1 MKYFVTGST
10 GFIGN
15 AVSRQLL
22 EARNEVHAL
31 VRDRSKAAQL
41 ERLGARIFPGDVTEK
56 DSMRPAMSGADAV
69 FHIAGWYKVGARDK
83 SPGERV
89 NVQGTRNVLELM
101 DELKVPR
108 GVYTSTLAVNSDTH
122 GRMVDE
128 TYHFDGTHL
137 SEYDRT
143 KAAAHALALEWIA
156 GGLPLTIV
164 MPGLVYGPG
173 DTSSLGR
180 NFRDYLRRRL
190 PVIPAGSAFCWAHVD
205 DIAGA
210 HLLAMEKGEA
220 GQTYIIAGPPASVV
234 EAFHL
239 AEEITG
245 IPSPRAISARVLS
258 RLAALMSV
266 VERILPLPEAYTAE
280 GLREVAG
287 VTYLGANDK
296 ARRALGY
303 DPRPLRIGLEQTL
316 LHEMAR
322 LGMRAAR
329 THML

>member
-15 AVSRQLL
+15 AVARQLL
-22 EARNEVHAL
+22 GARNEVHAL

-41 ERLGARIFPGDVTEK
+41 ERLGARLFPGDVTDK
-56 DSMRPAMSGADAV
+56 DSMRAGMSGADAV

-89 NVQGTRNVLELM
+89 NIQGTRNVLELM

-108 GVYTSTLAVNSDTH
+108 GVYTSTLAVNSDTR
-122 GRMVDE
+122 GRTVDE
-128 TYHFDGTHL
+128 TYHFDGAHL
-137 SEYDRT
+137 SEYDRS
-143 KAAAHALALEWIA
+143 KAAAHALAIESIA

-190 PVIPAGSAFCWAHVD
+190 PVIPAGSAFCWAHID
-205 DIAGA
+205 DIARA
-210 HLLAMEKGEA
+210 HLLSMEKGDA

-239 AEEITG
+239 AAEITG
-245 IPSPRAISARVLS
+245 IPAPRAISARVLS
-258 RLAALMSV
+258 RLAALMGV
-266 VERILPLPEAYTAE
+266 VDRILPLPEAYTSE

-287 VTYLGANDK
+287 VTYLGTNDK
-296 ARRALGY
+296 ARLALGY
-303 DPRPLRIGLEQTL
+303 DPRPLRIGLEETL
-316 LHEMAR
+316 LHEMNR

-329 THML
+329 MPML